1 MHNPNPNLDLLA
13 FYEIARRANLT
24 DHPELVKSS
33 AFQKGKELYDSRA
46 EYFREAFGKK
56 EAIDDFVDL
65 HLEGE
70 LASQGK
76 RFEDVWAEF
85 APDSLKQF
93 PLPPG
98 SL

>member
-1 MHNPNPNLDLLA
+1 MHTPSPNIDLLA

-24 DHPELVKSS
+24 DHPDLKGSA

-46 EYFREAFGKK
+46 DYFQEAFGKK

-76 RFEDVWAEF
+76 RFEDVWAQF
-85 APDSLKQF
+85 APESLKRF
-93 PLPPG
+93 PLSSG